1 MTETPK
7 KSASFAKAYEELEA
21 ITAEFERGDVDLEEG
36 LKKFA
41 RGLELAKQLKGQLKV
56 IEQKVEEI
64 KKKFSDEA

>member
-7 KSASFAKAYEELEA
+7 KNVSFAKAYEELES
-21 ITAEFERGDVDLEEG
+21 ITEEFERGDVDLEEG

-64 KKKFSDEA
+64 KKKFNAEE